1 MATSDCTV
9 FHYII
14 FRITLRSAIFT
25 RVGIFVIKSEIV
37 LSRDPELLKSKVETF
52 DLKFDWSKDA
62 IWH

>member
-1 MATSDCTV
+1 M
-9 FHYII
+9 
-14 FRITLRSAIFT
+14 
-25 RVGIFVIKSEIV
+25 IKSEIV